1 MVFTFVAGKQYKN
14 DDYGKKNLMFLLFLP
29 ITLCWISCGGNKEEE
44 NDAPYRF
51 NGNTVYVNPN
61 HVVAE
66 KLETTQVTVEEYS
79 KEIITAGSIQPIT
92 TQYAYI
98 APPFAGRITKSH
110 VSIGQTVKENTP
122 LFEIISSDFMETQ
135 KEFYQAQSE
144 KELALKDMKR
154 KEDLFQNG
162 VASEKELE
170 EAINLLKIAEKE
182 YENAR
187 AALNIFHVNPDE
199 MILGQPMVIRSPIA
213 GNVIENNVVTGLYL
227 KDDAEPVAI
236 VANISQV
243 WVVAQV
249 KEKDLRYI
257 HDDSELKIQLAAYP
271 DKELTGK
278 VFHIDE
284 AVDEETRSVRVL
296 SICDNKDELLKLGMY
311 VTIHFHES
319 PSPHLVI
326 PEKALL
332 QDEKMT
338 FVFVQTAPHTYVK
351 TPVEVE
357 VTKDGKAIIEGGLE
371 KGQTIISAGGDT
383 I

>member
-1 MVFTFVAGKQYKN
+1 MVKR
-14 DDYGKKNLMFLLFLP
+14 NLMFLLFLP

-66 KLETTQVTVEEYS
+66 KIETTQVTVEEYS
-79 KEIITAGSIQPIT
+79 REIITAGSIQPIT

-144 KELALKDMKR
+144 RELALKDMKR

-199 MILGQPMVIRSPIA
+199 MVLGQPMVIRSPIA

-271 DKELTGK
+271 DKELRGK

-371 KGQTIISAGGDT
+371 KGQTIISAGGYYLK
-383 I
+383 